1 MMLTV
6 KTKASKFL
14 ACLLAIV
21 VAFGVIPVGM
31 VFTAAAA
38 TIDGY
43 TITLTDGTDVIDT
56 LEGVKVTLTNDAD
69 SQKSV
74 TATTVKGVATFDSF
88 VEENES
94 YTATIEAITGY
105 DSTWSVQF
113 TCDQQDDP
121 DAVKN
126 ADIVLTTLD
135 KIVISGFVTDEA
147 DKAYAN
153 AKVEISGYVTGETTT
168 DADGKYSFYA
178 YKGKEYTIK
187 ATANDDKYETATTTV
202 SAPAADYECSVLK
215 FAIKQFT
222 VSTTVGE
229 NGTITATETV
239 DYGSSKEITATAN
252 TGYRIDSFIVDGTEI
267 TDAKGKQSF
276 PYLFSDIKENHSIS
290 VTFIRQTYI
299 ITFTV
304 ADNGKVTYNDGTE
317 QTVAGGSVA
326 IEKIFEESTDPTNP
340 TKVTVTA
347 TPEENYRVS
356 KVIIDDE
363 TPQTFDIN
371 DKDFSTELEMTAN
384 HTFTVEFALNEY
396 TVVINGGDHG
406 TTEVVGSSSSK
417 DGYANYGD
425 NLTIK
430 LDVEAGWSI
439 ESIKDGNGNDV
450 SYDYNDDEGI
460 YEVGPITVESA
471 VNIAI
476 TYSANDE
483 IYSFS
488 DNVKVVI
495 ANGDTTVEFNTT
507 DSNVLS
513 SFDDLTPEN
522 TKNILISKNGE
533 TFVFKKGTKITL
545 INKNLNRRGN
555 PRDLELQIVK
565 DKSDSSYGSNAKGW
579 YNPKTT
585 YVQIEQSCII
595 TNVQV
600 QDGDKNTI
608 NIQVDANGNEIDPS
622 KYTKRYAFVFDQV
635 APEITNATAPG
646 WTNAD
651 SVTITGTV
659 TDKNTDKNPSSG
671 LSYVVWSKDSALD
684 EAGVLAPTN
693 RVTLDANGNFS
704 FNSVEGEQNST
715 YYIYAVDLAGN
726 ISNVATVDVKIDKTN
741 PTIENFT
748 FSTKENNIVQDV
760 IKFLTFGTICAETM
774 YVTVSAEDKAIS
786 SGLKEITLYVDG
798 VAFETKIVSNNSA
811 VFELTQNKFK
821 NGAQIS
827 ATVVDKAGNVSDEKM
842 YGNIVKIDNDTKPT
856 IEITPDTAV
865 YTDEYGKLWYAGD
878 LSVNVTAG
886 ERNTGIRSVKIELN
900 GTEIATDANGV
911 AINSDFST
919 SFVNALDFV
928 INTYQ
933 NTKDGEN
940 LVKVTVVN
948 NAGISVEKEQY
959 VYIDTTK
966 PDVRN
971 FEFKREGDTPLDKVL
986 NILTFGIFFNDK
998 VEITV
1003 TADDVNATSS
1013 IKEITLYVDEKELET
1028 KETVDNKATFTIP
1041 VEDIADNTLHFNKVI
1056 SATATDNVGNIT
1068 EKAVFPNTDNSNV
1081 VDSKLMIE
1089 TIKPTIDVAFASAAD
1104 NKNSATAD
1112 TNDWYNSDVEFT
1124 VNVADANSG
1133 IKNSLIKI
1141 NGTELVNEDY
1151 YNLDTK
1157 TETATYT
1164 VSTADAERAEDG
1176 SYTLEVT
1183 VTDNAGN
1190 VSDTYTKTI
1199 YKDTDKPYITGFD
1212 FEPENFVEGSETT
1225 SSVEVTE
1232 YGFYFKEDTK
1242 VTISAMDAAPS
1253 SGVKSITYYTVDKD
1267 AGESEKIVADV
1278 NEAGQIE
1285 FVIRANFKGQIKAI
1299 ATDNVDNTTD
1309 AYVTPNSAVV
1319 EDADK
1324 HEEEDHIFFEKAE
1337 TAYTTKATDEVEA
1350 TELYATDVPVAITV
1364 VDTYSGIRS
1373 ITWSVVAPYDT
1384 ANNQGGTVTVNN
1396 DKTYT
1401 DESDAGWT
1409 NVETDSN
1416 LVTKMQREILVS
1428 NNSNDI
1434 IVNVKMTDRAGN
1446 TSEEEIKFSID
1457 KTAPVIDIVY
1467 NEDSVADEE
1476 NADFYKADR
1485 EATITIT
1492 ERNFRAEDI
1501 VFAIA
1506 NTDNVIPEINLNDA
1520 NVWTE
1525 VENDEDPDQTTYTAK
1540 IKYTADGDY
1549 TFDIAYKDN
1558 AENAA
1563 NTVEQHAFTLDKTLP
1578 VITVVYDNNDAQNG
1592 NYYKADRIATIT
1604 IVEHNFDSARV
1615 NNIGFATDSAT
1626 GTPVATTFPTI
1637 SAWQNVGA
1645 DTYVATI
1652 AYTVDSKYTFDIEF
1666 NDMAGNSIVDYTPV
1680 EFYVDKT
1687 APTLEISGVA
1697 DNSANKGTVAPIV
1710 TYSDT
1715 NFNVDAVTITLT
1727 GINNGKVNYSAAYA
1741 PITNG
1746 QTYTYANFEEI
1757 QKVDD
1762 IYTLTAKLVD
1772 MAGNETEQTITFSAN
1787 RFGSVYDLTDV
1798 KDILGK
1804 YLTTEQ
1810 DIVFTETNVDSL
1822 DREDILIKLTKNGTP
1837 TDLIEGVDY
1846 TVETSGGN
1854 GRWSVYKYTIKKA
1867 LFAGDGRYSISVYST
1882 DAAGNVNENIDET
1895 KAAEISFGIDKT
1907 TPVIVPIDFESNEQY
1922 DVEMKTVSIE
1932 IKDNLVLED
1941 VKIYLNG
1948 QEIEYTV
1955 DGETYTFNIPES
1967 NDKQDVKIV
1976 VVDAAGNEQVIEVNG
1991 FTVSTNFFVRWF
2003 NDTPVFIGSMVG
2015 MVALALGITI
2025 FLVFFKKKKK
2035 NEDEE

>member
-14 ACLLAIV
+14 ACLLAVV

-74 TATTVKGVATFDSF
+74 NATTVKGVATFDSF

-105 DSTWSVQF
+105 DSSWSVKF
-113 TCDQQDDP
+113 TCAEQADP
-121 DAVKN
+121 DAVTN
-126 ADIVLTTLD
+126 ADIVLTALD
-135 KIVISGFVTDEA
+135 KIVISGLVTDEA
-147 DKAYAN
+147 DAPYAN

-168 DADGKYSFYA
+168 DENGKYSFDA

-276 PYLFSDIKENHSIS
+276 PYSFSDIKENHSVL

-371 DKDFSTELEMTAN
+371 DKDFSTELEMTKD
-384 HTFTVEFALNEY
+384 HTFTVEFTLNKYNVTVTNSANGNATVDKSVVEY
-396 TVVINGGDHG
+396 DSTAVVTITPDEHYVIDTVLVNGVETNDFVINNDE
-406 TTEVVGSSSSK
+406 TS
-417 DGYANYGD
+417 Y
-425 NLTIK
+425 NLTINNIGE
-430 LDVEAGWSI
+430 DIVVE
-439 ESIKDGNGNDV
+439 
-450 SYDYNDDEGI
+450 
-460 YEVGPITVESA
+460 
-471 VNIAI
+471 I
-476 TYSANDE
+476 TYSPIPVISMDNVTLNSSETIKVFEDADSITYVYKNDGKAIFTTTKNGIRINGDKSTGKAWYTPTWE
-483 IYSFS
+483 IKKSTVVTKIEVFS
-488 DNVKVVI
+488 DLKWAEIELNKKIEIVI
-495 ANGDTTVEFNTT
+495 DNNA
-507 DSNVLS
+507 
-513 SFDDLTPEN
+513 P
-522 TKNILISKNGE
+522 
-533 TFVFKKGTKITL
+533 KI
-545 INKNLNRRGN
+545 
-555 PRDLELQIVK
+555 E
-565 DKSDSSYGSNAKGW
+565 
-579 YNPKTT
+579 
-585 YVQIEQSCII
+585 
-595 TNVQV
+595 
-600 QDGDKNTI
+600 
-608 NIQVDANGNEIDPS
+608 
-622 KYTKRYAFVFDQV
+622 
-635 APEITNATAPG
+635 NATTTPSG

-651 SVTITGTV
+651 SVTITGTAKDEG
-659 TDKNTDKNPSSG
+659 TTQNPASG
-671 LSYVVWSKDSALD
+671 ISYVVWSQKELNETEVASA
-684 EAGVLAPTN
+684 N
-693 RVTLDANGNFS
+693 RATLNSNGTFS

-715 YYIYAVDLAGN
+715 YYIYAVDIAGN
-726 ISNVATVDVKIDKTN
+726 ISAAKEVKVQIDKKA

-748 FSTKENNIVQDV
+748 FSTEENNIVQDA
-760 IKFLTFGTICAETM
+760 IKFLTFGLICAEPV
-774 YVTVSAEDKAIS
+774 YVTVTASDEDIS
-786 SGLKEITLYVDG
+786 SGLNEITLYVEG
-798 VAFETKIVSNNSA
+798 EVFAKKTVSGNS
-811 VFELTQNKFK
+811 VTFELTEKDFK
-821 NGAQIS
+821 DGAKIS
-827 ATVVDKAGNVSDEKM
+827 ATVVDVAGNVSDEKD
-842 YGNIVKIDNDTKPT
+842 YENIVKIDGTTIPT
-856 IEITPDTAV
+856 IEIKPETEV
-865 YTDEYGKLWYAGD
+865 YKDADGKLWYAGD
-878 LSVNVTAG
+878 LAIDITAG
-886 ERNTGIRSVKIELN
+886 EGSTGIRSVKIELN
-900 GTEIATDANGV
+900 GTEITTDKNGV
-911 AINSDFST
+911 AVNTDFEA
-919 SFVNALDFV
+919 SFVDSLNFV
-928 INTYQ
+928 INTEQ

-940 LVKVTVVN
+940 IVKVTVVN
-948 NAGISVEKEQY
+948 NAGIKAEKEQK
-959 VYIDTTK
+959 VYIDKTN
-966 PDVRN
+966 PGIAG
-971 FEFKREGDTPLDKVL
+971 FEFERVNSNPLDKVL
-986 NILTFGIFFNDK
+986 NILTFGVFFNDK
-998 VEITV
+998 VVITV
-1003 TADDVNATSS
+1003 IADDENATSG
-1013 IKEITLYVDEKELET
+1013 IKEITLYADGEVFET
-1028 KETVDNKATFTIP
+1028 ITVEENNQATFEIP
-1041 VEDIADNTLHFNKVI
+1041 VEEIADNTMHFNKQI
-1056 SATATDNVGNIT
+1056 SATATDNVGHT
-1068 EKAVFPNTDNSNV
+1068 TAKTVLPTTRNSNV
-1081 VDSKLMIE
+1081 IDSNLMIE
-1089 TIKPTIDVAFASAAD
+1089 TIKPTIDVAFAAAAD

-1112 TNDWYNSDVEFT
+1112 ANDWYNGDVEFT
-1124 VNVADANSG
+1124 VNVADEDSG
-1133 IKNSLIKI
+1133 IRNVLITI
-1141 NGTELVNEDY
+1141 NGNKLVNENY
-1151 YNLDTK
+1151 YSADTK
-1157 TETATYT
+1157 TNEASYT
-1164 VSTADAERAEDG
+1164 VSTEKVDRAEDG
-1176 SYTLEVT
+1176 SYKLEVV

-1190 VSDTYTKTI
+1190 VSETYTKTI

-1212 FEPENFVEGSETT
+1212 FESENYVEGDETAST
-1225 SSVEVTE
+1225 VEVTD
-1232 YGFYFKEDTK
+1232 YGFYFKADTK
-1242 VTISAMDAAPS
+1242 VTISAKDNAPS
-1253 SGVKSITYYTVDKD
+1253 AGIKSITYYTVDKD
-1267 AGESEKIVADV
+1267 NGKSEELIAHV
-1278 NEAGQIE
+1278 NENGQIE
-1285 FVIRANFKGQIKAI
+1285 FVIRANFKGQIYAK
-1299 ATDNVDNTTD
+1299 ATDNVENTAD
-1309 AYVTPNSAVV
+1309 VFVNPNSAVV
-1319 EDADK
+1319 EDEDK
-1324 HEEEDHIFFEKAE
+1324 HNEETHIFFDKAE
-1337 TAYTTKATDEVEA
+1337 TNYTTNATADVEA
-1350 TELYATDVPVAITV
+1350 TELYATDVPVTITV
-1364 VDTYSGIRS
+1364 IDTYSGIRS
-1373 ITWSVVAPYDT
+1373 IEWSVVAPYDT
-1384 ANNQGGTVTVNN
+1384 DNNQSGKVTVNN
-1396 DKTYT
+1396 NLTYADGS
-1401 DESDAGWT
+1401 DEGWN
-1409 NVETDSN
+1409 NVETDVN
-1416 LVTKMQREILVS
+1416 LVTKMEKTITVT
-1428 NNSNDI
+1428 NNSNNI
-1434 IVNVKMTDRAGN
+1434 FVNITMTDRAGN
-1446 TSEEEIKFSID
+1446 TSTDCIEFSID

-1467 NEDSVADEE
+1467 DNNEADSE
-1476 NADFYKADR
+1476 NTAFYKADR